1 MFFKAEIMFFKAETA
16 NNKSSDNDMIKKLLY
31 IIMVALLASCG
42 SDDPSPS
49 PGGEPDK
56 PGGETQP
63 TLLGENLIVCNEGNW
78 QSDNGQLSFYDG
90 TTGVM
95 RFFIMRQMI
104 FRLNSWE

>member
-1 MFFKAEIMFFKAETA
+1 
-16 NNKSSDNDMIKKLLY
+16 
-31 IIMVALLASCG
+31 MVALLASCG

-49 PGGEPDK
+49 PEGEPDE
-56 PGGETQP
+56 PGGETKP

-95 RFFIMRQMI
+95 TNKW
-104 FRLNSWE
+104 FRKVNGSKIGDTPNDILHVNDTLIAITVNWSNIIHYIHTDGTA